1 MHLRDLAFQSKN
13 RLTEKHKMSQSQSD
27 AIEQRTVPRF
37 TISPATEN
45 DLADV
50 IKLFTLYAESLHID
64 LSFQSFTEELANL
77 PGKYAPPTGQIL
89 LARREVTEPESLRSQ
104 RDSGRGIVDE
114 INDPSSRERVAAL
127 TTVANGIN
135 GINGLIIP
143 ESIGCVAVRP
153 ISFSPPFDR
162 GGPDVK
168 RCEMKRLYTLPS
180 TRGQGVGRELVR
192 EILDV
197 AQELGYDEMYLD
209 TLSTMTAALRMYEKY
224 GFVRTEAYY
233 HNPNEGVVF
242 LVKKFGAV

>member
-1 MHLRDLAFQSKN
+1 
-13 RLTEKHKMSQSQSD
+13 MSQSQSE
-27 AIEQRTVPRF
+27 AIGHQTIHRF
-37 TISPATEN
+37 KISPATEN
-45 DLADV
+45 ELADV

-89 LARREVTEPESLRSQ
+89 LARREVTEPEPRSQ
-104 RDSGRGIVDE
+104 KNEFGQGIINE
-114 INDPSSRERVAAL
+114 INDPSSRQQVTAL

-135 GINGLIIP
+135 GTKDIIVP
-143 ESIGCVAVRP
+143 EAIGCVAVRP

-162 GGPDVK
+162 GGPELK

-180 TRGQGVGRELVR
+180 ARGQGAGKELVR

-197 AQELGYDEMYLD
+197 AQKLGYDEMYLD
-209 TLSTMTAALRMYEKY
+209 TLSTMAAALRMYEKF
-224 GFVRTEAYY
+224 GFVRTDAYY
-233 HNPNEGVVF
+233 HNPNDGVVF